1 MQEQEKEKAGNAGA
15 GRAGAGRECR
25 RRKCRSRQE
34 VQTKEGSTGAGRKC
48 RVRKEV
54 QEQQEVQKKAGSVGA
69 RKCRGRK
76 CRGRQ
81 EVQEQAGSAGAD
93 RKCRSRKSR
102 VRCPLGAPS
111 IKGAGLVW
119 LNTPGYHSLM
129 GRFHDYVLKD
139 HSGSS
144 VGWRPPS
151 LSAVTPSIRLPL
163 VAFPF
168 SVSLSPFTYL
178 KFLEFP
184 PQ

>member
-81 EVQEQAGSAGAD
+81 EVQEQEEQG
-93 RKCRSRKSR
+93 
-102 VRCPLGAPS
+102 RCPLGAPS

-119 LNTPGYHSLM
+119 INTPGYHSLM

-163 VAFPF
+163 LAFPF

>member
-81 EVQEQAGSAGAD
+81 EVQEQEEQGQMSF
-93 RKCRSRKSR
+93 RSTLNKRGWTCVAKYSR
-102 VRCPLGAPS
+102 LPFSDG
-111 IKGAGLVW
+111 
-119 LNTPGYHSLM
+119 T
-129 GRFHDYVLKD
+129 FHDYVLKD